1 MKDTKLETIQHVAHA
16 IAKHANQLA
25 FDPDYM
31 SPFSMH
37 ACSNGYNIKGTL
49 ASNIKAQLH
58 LLIIKSVP
66 FIVNNRIIVTL
77 HMCVFR
83 RRQARR
89 CDCDTR
95 ARDARCVVTATVF
108 ITCSSPQLSSHS

>member
-49 ASNIKAQLH
+49 ASNVKAQLLH
-58 LLIIKSVP
+58 SSITKSVLV
-66 FIVNNRIIVTL
+66 IVNDRITVAL
-77 HMCVFR
+77 HVCV
-83 RRQARR
+83 
-89 CDCDTR
+89 
-95 ARDARCVVTATVF
+95 
-108 ITCSSPQLSSHS
+108 S

>member
-37 ACSNGYNIKGTL
+37 ACSNGYNIKGTP
-49 ASNIKAQLH
+49 ASNMKAQLH
-58 LLIIKSVP
+58 LEIIVIVLV
-66 FIVNNRIIVTL
+66 IVNNGIIVTL
-77 HMCVFR
+77 QLCVS
-83 RRQARR
+83 QEASQ
-89 CDCDTR
+89 T
-95 ARDARCVVTATVF
+95 T
-108 ITCSSPQLSSHS
+108 